1 MFDQFF
7 HEVYM
12 QSNKRRQANKRPD
25 RLDDYEAK
33 SMQAECSAEEN
44 GKGARRPLKF

>member
-1 MFDQFF
+1 MMFDERF
-7 HEVYM
+7 HEIYLY
-12 QSNKRRQANKRPD
+12 SNKSHANKRPD

-33 SMQAECSAEEN
+33 SMQAECSAAKS